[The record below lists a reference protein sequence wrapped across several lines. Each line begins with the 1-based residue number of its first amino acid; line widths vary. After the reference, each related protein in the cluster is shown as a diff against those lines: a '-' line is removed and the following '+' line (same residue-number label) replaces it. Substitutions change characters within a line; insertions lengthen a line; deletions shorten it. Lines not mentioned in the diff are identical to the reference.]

1 MKSMV
6 LKKISDLKI
15 NKASLSYIDVR
26 TPEINKN
33 EVLVKVNACA
43 VCHTELDEIEGRI
56 KPINLPVI
64 PGHQIVGRVIETG
77 SEVKKT

>member
-6 LKKISDLKI
+6 LTKISDLKI
-15 NKASLSYIDVR
+15 NQNPLDYINAK

-43 VCHTELDEIEGRI
+43 AFMRGRGRI
-56 KPINLPVI
+56 
-64 PGHQIVGRVIETG
+64 
-77 SEVKKT
+77 